1 MNNLKKVLLTAGCM
15 MAFVASVKAAPSYS
29 FNVSQ
34 GTIENGRTVTAS
46 VTVRNTA
53 AWNIKITS
61 SGNTYGCSNAWAD
74 ATSNGNDTTKTFS
87 TTCKASSIGTIAF
100 TVSGDITSSDG
111 SNIGVSGGK
120 SVNVVEPRPASTV
133 NKLSSIKVEGYEI
146 SPEFNEDTLEYSVD
160 VPSTVNSVKIST
172 AKKDSRSSVEGDGE
186 KEVSEGSNRFEII
199 VTAESGAKNV
209 YIVVI
214 NVKDE
219 NPISAKA
226 DGKDFTIVKNSKN
239 LEVPEGFVE
248 EKITINGT
256 EVPSFKN
263 ELNNIVLV
271 ALKDNSGSIS
281 FYKYDNGNYSKYV
294 VLNSVN
300 LSVYPQ
306 ESEGIPYKGFSKATI
321 NIDGKEVNAYKY
333 KNLEKYYL
341 VYGMD
346 LSTGNNNY
354 YLYDVSNNTFQVF
367 NEELFNSL
375 VDDSNFYLYGLIA
388 SLGIILVCIIIII
401 ILAKSKSKK
410 KIVKTEK
417 IDEKPIVERKEK
429 KEKVKKENKKEST
442 ILDDDFFDDIKK

>member
-1 MNNLKKVLLTAGCM
+1 MKNIKKVLFTAGCM

-87 TTCKASSIGTIAF
+87 TTCKASSLGTIAF
-100 TVSGDITSSDG
+100 TISGDITSSDG

-133 NKLSSIKVEGYEI
+133 NKLTSIKVEGYEI

-160 VPSTVNSVKIST
+160 VPSTINSIKIST

-186 KEVSEGSNRFEII
+186 KEVSEGSNRFEIV

-209 YIVVI
+209 YIVVV

-219 NPISAKA
+219 NPISAKV

-239 LEVPEGFVE
+239 LEIPEGFVE

-263 ELNNIVLV
+263 ELNKIVLV
-271 ALKDNSGSIS
+271 ALKDNSGSVG
-281 FYKYDNGNYSKYV
+281 FYEYDNGNYSKYV

-306 ESEGIPYKGFSKATI
+306 ESDGITYKGFSKTTI
-321 NIDGKEVNAYKY
+321 NIGGEEVTAYKY
-333 KNLEKYYL
+333 KNLNNYYL

-346 LSTGNNNY
+346 LSTGKNNY
-354 YLYDVSNNTFQVF
+354 YLYDVNNNTFQVF

-375 VDDSNFYLYGLIA
+375 IDDSNFYLYGLIGA
-388 SLGIILVCIIIII
+388 LGVVLVCIIIII
-401 ILAKSKSKK
+401 ILAKSKSKR
-410 KIVKTEK
+410 KIIKNE
-417 IDEKPIVERKEK
+417 IIEKPITEKKEK
-429 KEKVKKENKKEST
+429 KEKIKKENKKEST